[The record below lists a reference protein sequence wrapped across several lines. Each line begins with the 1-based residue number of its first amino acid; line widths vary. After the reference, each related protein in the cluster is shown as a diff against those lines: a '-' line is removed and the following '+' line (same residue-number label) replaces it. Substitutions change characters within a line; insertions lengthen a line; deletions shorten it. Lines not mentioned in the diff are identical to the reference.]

1 MILVTPALPLALSNN
16 DSRATE
22 TRTAV
27 TYDYC
32 TSVRKTAREWLGW
45 SDGGGEEGP
54 GAAAVHKGGPEKGA
68 GEETSYIT
76 PKMSHPHSY
85 VKVQWCILLYAKL
98 FPLFFQRG
106 KRIRAG
112 GGEDD
117 DGPDRK
123 QGGS

>member
-22 TRTAV
+22 IRTAV

-32 TSVRKTAREWLGW
+32 TSVHKTSREWLGW

-85 VKVQWCILLYAKL
+85 VEVQWCILLLYAKT

-123 QGGS
+123 QGS